1 MKIGFIGCGQMGK
14 MLLHSVIRA
23 GDLHSILV
31 TTKTKSSSKTLAEEY
46 PVTISESNARLVND
60 SEVIFL
66 CVKPDDLNAV
76 FSEIGSLDTSDKL
89 FITITSENA
98 IEERLTEK
106 TRIIKALPNTQV
118 ETGDGIILYSP
129 GAYVKENDIEIFRN
143 ILRAA
148 GSFVKVSD
156 DMLKKAGKISGCGP
170 AVIYTVIDAI
180 IDSGI
185 RLGLDQRL
193 ARELA
198 IKMVIG
204 STKKA
209 VITGRTM
216 EELKREVCTPGGTTI
231 EAIASMER
239 AGLRGILMD
248 AFAAAYNKSLSK
260 GK

>member
-76 FSEIGSLDTSDKL
+76 FSEIGSMDTSDKL

-129 GAYVKENDIEIFRN
+129 GVYVKENDIEIFRN

-156 DMLKKAGKISGCGP
+156 DLYRYRCHH
-170 AVIYTVIDAI
+170 
-180 IDSGI
+180 
-185 RLGLDQRL
+185 
-193 ARELA
+193 
-198 IKMVIG
+198 
-204 STKKA
+204 
-209 VITGRTM
+209 
-216 EELKREVCTPGGTTI
+216 
-231 EAIASMER
+231 
-239 AGLRGILMD
+239 
-248 AFAAAYNKSLSK
+248 
-260 GK
+260 